1 LSSSFAAPGQPLV
14 LADLVAAGSR
24 AREVALVV
32 AGAGLVGICAQVS
45 VPLPFTPVP
54 LTLQTF
60 AVLLAGAALGWQR
73 AVPSMLLYL
82 VAGAAGVPWFA
93 AGSSGTAAPSFG
105 YIVGFV
111 LAAAVVGRLAGSGA
125 DRTPVRTFALMVL
138 GSALIYL
145 VGVPWLAVALDVG
158 AAEAVALGLTPF
170 LAGDAVKAL
179 LAAGLLPGAWRLVG
193 DQRRSGPAGR

>member
-1 LSSSFAAPGQPLV
+1 MSSHASAARPLV

-24 AREVALVV
+24 TRDIALVV
-32 AGAGLVGICAQVS
+32 AGAGFVALSAQVS
-45 VPLPFTPVP
+45 IPLPFTAVP

-60 AVLLAGAALGWQR
+60 AVLLTGAALGWQR

-82 VAGAAGVPWFA
+82 LAGAAGLPWFA
-93 AGSSGTAAPSFG
+93 DGESGTGSPTFG

-125 DRTPVRTFALMVL
+125 DRTPLRTFALMAL

-145 VGVPWLAVALDVG
+145 VGVPWLAVALDLSL
-158 AAEAVALGLTPF
+158 AEALADGLIPF
-170 LAGDAVKAL
+170 LGGDAVKAL
-179 LAAGLLPGAWRLVG
+179 AAAGLLPGAWRLVG
-193 DQRRSGPAGR
+193 DRTR